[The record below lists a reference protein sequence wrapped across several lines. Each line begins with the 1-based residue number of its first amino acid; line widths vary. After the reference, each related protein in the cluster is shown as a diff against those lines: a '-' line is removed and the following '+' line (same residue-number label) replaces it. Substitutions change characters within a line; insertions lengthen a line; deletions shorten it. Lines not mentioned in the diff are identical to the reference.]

1 MPSPAI
7 VVVGASAGGVE
18 ALITLVGAL
27 PPDLPAA
34 VFVALHTSALPSAL
48 PRILSRAGP
57 LPATAATD
65 GAAIEAGA
73 IYVAPAGHH
82 LLLSRG
88 HMHVVQGPRE
98 NGFRPAIDP
107 LFRSA
112 ARASGPRVIVVVL
125 SGLLDD
131 GTAGLLTVKQR
142 GGVAIVQD
150 PEEALAPSMPRSA
163 LTYVAVDYTARLAEM
178 GPLIAN
184 LAWQRSVGGDI
195 MPDETPAIAY
205 GADGPLDVVG
215 EEEGTPAPFSCPECG
230 GVLSEVRDSTL
241 LRFRC
246 QTGHRY
252 SPQSVV
258 AHQKDALDHA
268 LAAALTAV
276 NERGLVLRRLAEE
289 ARSRRDAPAARRF
302 TAQAQAAEAHRKQM
316 QRLLDQVQDALD
328 DAVEDPS
335 TEGEMVPPAPERR
348 SMLGDG
354 PYGGR

>member
-1 MPSPAI
+1 MLPSPAI
-7 VVVGASAGGVE
+7 VVVGASVGGVE
-18 ALITLVGAL
+18 ALVALVGVL

-34 VFVALHTSALPSAL
+34 VFVALHSTDRPSLLPT
-48 PRILSRAGP
+48 ILSHAGP

-65 GAAIEAGA
+65 GAEMHAGH

-112 ARASGPRVIVVVL
+112 ARASGPRVIAVVL

-131 GTAGLLTVKQR
+131 GTAGLLTVKSH

-150 PEEALAPSMPRSA
+150 PEEALASSMPRSA

-178 GPLIAN
+178 GPLIAS

-215 EEEGTPAPFSCPECG
+215 EEAGTPAPFSCPECG
-230 GVLSEVRDSTL
+230 GVLSEVRESTL

-252 SPQSVV
+252 SPR
-258 AHQKDALDHA
+258 ALWP
-268 LAAALTAV
+268 T
-276 NERGLVLRRLAEE
+276 RRT
-289 ARSRRDAPAARRF
+289 RWTMPWRRR
-302 TAQAQAAEAHRKQM
+302 
-316 QRLLDQVQDALD
+316 
-328 DAVEDPS
+328 
-335 TEGEMVPPAPERR
+335 
-348 SMLGDG
+348 
-354 PYGGR
+354 